1 MHTVDGDVP
10 LGDAS
15 PLSNQDAHVQEQR
28 VHGSDPSVADRISFA
43 SAVTAWTAESTLVYL
58 RDLVCLTEPANEMML
73 PNLTASAMETTPS
86 TTAPGPHDRRAV
98 LVRIPSRPWMD
109 KVGDD
114 YVLYFHLRRRRLLLG

>member
-43 SAVTAWTAESTLVYL
+43 SAVTGL
-58 RDLVCLTEPANEMML
+58 
-73 PNLTASAMETTPS
+73 
-86 TTAPGPHDRRAV
+86 DRRIDPGVPQGLGVSNGPGERNGAAEPKSLGDGNDPV
-98 LVRIPSRPWMD
+98 DYSASPTEEAGGGRPMCS
-109 KVGDD
+109 VGAHSFETM
-114 YVLYFHLRRRRLLLG
+114 YR

>member
-43 SAVTAWTAESTLVYL
+43 SAVTGL
-58 RDLVCLTEPANEMML
+58 
-73 PNLTASAMETTPS
+73 
-86 TTAPGPHDRRAV
+86 DRRIDPDTAV
-98 LVRIPSRPWMD
+98 QA
-109 KVGDD
+109 GD
-114 YVLYFHLRRRRLLLG
+114 RGLGVAA